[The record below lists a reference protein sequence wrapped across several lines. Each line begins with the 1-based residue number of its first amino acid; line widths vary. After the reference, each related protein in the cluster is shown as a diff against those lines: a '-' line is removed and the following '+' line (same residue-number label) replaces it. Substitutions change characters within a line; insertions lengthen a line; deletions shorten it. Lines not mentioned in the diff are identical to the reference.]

1 MKSIGSSSIVIAT
14 IAAFAL
20 TVSGCDAFLSSH
32 QLVGR
37 AHADL
42 AKGDWSRA
50 AIDLRKA
57 VQKDPKDANAWLAL
71 ARLSLDAA
79 DPSDAAVDLGKALK
93 FGARG
98 VEVDTLQARTWL
110 ATGQAPALIQ
120 AITAKRLAL
129 AEPARSVFLA
139 KAYNQVHQPA
149 QALAALATSLAR
161 RPIPTDVA
169 LAAAVALG
177 EQGESG
183 QALARIRAAMA
194 ADPQSYEPPL
204 LEGQVL
210 AARGDTADARTAFER
225 ALQRMP
231 AATPLSKRAEA
242 LAGLSEAALALG
254 DVSGA
259 SKASA
264 TLSQVLPAA
273 PIAQLLAARIKLV
286 RGDRLD
292 GIADLERLVA
302 NVPSY
307 VNARLLLGA
316 AQFDRVDVE
325 QAQENVDEVLRQ
337 APSNLAARELLARI
351 RLKLHQPQQAL
362 DVLAPAVT
370 NQPMTPELYALLGAA
385 GRAAGKPD
393 AALTA
398 IEQAAHAHPK
408 DLALQLN
415 LAQAYL
421 GAHRPTDALA
431 LLDKTDPSGENPRRD
446 ALWLA
451 ATGAVKGESAVR
463 GSVEQLLK
471 AHPTDP
477 GVIDLAAN
485 YYASRRQFDQARTL
499 VEHALAR
506 APRNGPLL
514 VMLARIDLAA
524 GQLAPANA
532 ALDRLIAT
540 QPQNAALVNAVGLLL
555 MQANQYQAALTRFR
569 AAIGIDRSKA
579 MYWFDAGRAQL
590 ALNQAGAA
598 RESFREATKLAPT
611 WVAPVGALAFID
623 LQQKDSQRA
632 VARADA
638 LIAKNPKNPDALA
651 LKGQIESSIGQYVAA
666 DASYTAAERLQ
677 PSSALAVRLFMVR
690 RAERAAHPEAVLEQ
704 WLTQHPDDAAVR
716 TELGMYQLST
726 NDLPGAAK
734 SFETVMQTAP
744 NDVIALNNLAWIY
757 AKQHDPRAEAVAQ
770 RAYQLAPGQPA
781 VADTLGWI
789 LVQGHHLQKA
799 LPFLAS
805 AAKANGAG
813 PDVQYHYA
821 YALAEAGEKTEA
833 RAILLRLLANKA
845 PFAARQQATA
855 LLARLQS

>member
-1 MKSIGSSSIVIAT
+1 MKSIASQCFAAAVV
-14 IAAFAL
+14 AAFSL
-20 TVSGCDAFLSSH
+20 TATGCDAFLSSH

-37 AHADL
+37 ARADL
-42 AKGDWSRA
+42 TKGDWGSA

-57 VQKDPKDANAWLAL
+57 VQKDPKDATAWLAL
-71 ARLSLDAA
+71 AQLSLAAA
-79 DPSDAAVDLGKALK
+79 DPNDAMIDLGKAVKL
-93 FGARG
+93 GARG
-98 VEVDTLQARTWL
+98 AEVDTLQARTWL
-110 ATGQAPALIQ
+110 ATGQAQALIQ
-120 AITAKRLAL
+120 AITANRLAL
-129 AEPARSVFLA
+129 SEPARSVFLA
-139 KAYNQVHQPA
+139 KAYNQLRQPA
-149 QALAALATSLAR
+149 QALAALATPLGLQR
-161 RPIPTDVA
+161 VPTAVE

-177 EQGESG
+177 EQGESA
-183 QALARIRAAMA
+183 QALARIRTAST
-194 ADPQSYEPPL
+194 ADPHSYAAPL

-210 AARGDTADARTAFER
+210 ASRGDTAKAKAAFER

-231 AATPLSKRAEA
+231 AATPLSARAQA
-242 LAGLSEAALALG
+242 LAGLTEAELALG
-254 DVSGA
+254 DVAGA
-259 SKASA
+259 TKASV
-264 TLSQVLPAA
+264 TLSQVLPSA

-286 RGDRLD
+286 HGDRLD

-302 NVPSY
+302 NVPRFVS
-307 VNARLLLGA
+307 ARLLLGA
-316 AQFDRVDVE
+316 AQLDRGDLE
-325 QAQENVDEVLRQ
+325 QARQNIEEVLRQ
-337 APSNLAARELLARI
+337 APDNLAARELLAQI

-362 DVLAPAVT
+362 DVLEPALAS
-370 NQPMTPELYALLGAA
+370 QPMTPELYALLGAA

-398 IEQAAHAHPK
+398 LEQAAHAHPK

-431 LLDKTDPSGENPRRD
+431 LLEKTDPSGENTRRD

-451 ATGAVKGESAVR
+451 ATGAVSGESAVR

-485 YYASRRQFDQARTL
+485 YYASLRQFDQARAL

-506 APRNGPLL
+506 APRNVPLL

-524 GQLAPANA
+524 GKLAPANA
-532 ALDRLIAT
+532 ALDRVVAT
-540 QPQNAALVNAVGLLL
+540 QPQNAALVNAAGLLL

-598 RESFREATKLAPT
+598 RESFREATQLAPT

-632 VARADA
+632 VARADT
-638 LIAKNPKNPDALA
+638 LIAKDPKNPDARA
-651 LKGQIESSIGQYVAA
+651 LKGQIESSVGQYAAA
-666 DASYTAAERLQ
+666 DASYTAAQRLH
-677 PSSALAVRLFMVR
+677 PSAALAVRLFTVR

-704 WLTQHPDDAAVR
+704 WLTQHADDAAVR
-716 TELGMYQLST
+716 TELGMYQLSKS
-726 NDLPGAAK
+726 DLSNAAK
-734 SFETVMQTAP
+734 SFEVALRTAP

-757 AKQHDPRAEAVAQ
+757 SKQKDPRAEATAE
-770 RAYQLAPGQPA
+770 RAYQLAPTEPS

-789 LVQGHHLQKA
+789 LVQGRHLQRA
-799 LPFLAS
+799 LPLLAS
-805 AAKANGAG
+805 AAKASAG
-813 PDVQYHYA
+813 DPTVEYHYA
-821 YALAEAGEKTEA
+821 YALAETGNKAAA
-833 RAILLRLLANKA
+833 RAILAKLLASKA
-845 PFAARQQATA
+845 PFAARQEVKE
-855 LLARLQS
+855 LLGRLQS